1 MRFKMGPKKKSKVI
15 FILIIV
21 LVVLILLTG
30 IIYAYFATDTFKSN
44 KELFF
49 KYMTQMGDKSDG
61 FIDTQLEQYF
71 EKRKNVSYANE
82 GTLALNIASENGNL
96 KEYDTI
102 NNFNISF
109 SGQTDKRNRLSEQ
122 NISLNYSDEVTFPI
136 NYRKIED
143 NIGLQT
149 KYVSSK
155 YITVDT
161 QELENQTHEGLTTAS
176 EFLEQSEKLGNL
188 TQLPFKEEDWKRI
201 QETYINVLNT
211 QLQDTQFSKIEEGNA
226 KGYKLTLNGEETK
239 NLMIQLL
246 DTLKN
251 DQATIDKINEKNPS
265 GKLTTS
271 EIDNAIKNIEKS
283 TSNDASYEI
292 SVYQEKGKTNKVVL
306 ATQEAK
312 IQLEKQKEQN
322 MLQYIISYTE
332 NESNAGI
339 TLRAN
344 YTGLATMQNIQENYE
359 LEIQINVEDTIMGQV
374 QSAKNN
380 TKVLE
385 EKEKISL
392 LAVEAIIANQN
403 NTITKEELKQIQQ
416 EDETG
421 SYDSIE
427 IEQKEDRIVLTFI
440 DTKDQFEINEKGEFI
455 KEPEQTS
462 NTADSNNTNIIT
474 YQYQYNN
481 QINFTDSV
489 EIEEF
494 SDENAMILND
504 YEEEQVNNFLKQVEE
519 RIKKV
524 NKQQMEELGLKENE
538 NPLIQMFMMP
548 FWQSLTYSQA
558 AGAISNSSNMSE
570 LEVITFNQKFENY
583 EGTNLQGVTVKG
595 LLSTIQL
602 NNESQED
609 ENKKI
614 KEIHFDG
621 EEYEVT
627 DPNIVFLKSSV
638 ETETAYRVEFERDEN
653 TGMIYRAVINK
664 K

>member
-15 FILIIV
+15 FIIIIV

-71 EKRKNVSYANE
+71 EKQKNVSYANE

-344 YTGLATMQNIQENYE
+344 YTGLETMQNIQENYE
-359 LEIQINVEDTIMGQV
+359 LEIQIN
-374 QSAKNN
+374 
-380 TKVLE
+380 
-385 EKEKISL
+385 
-392 LAVEAIIANQN
+392 
-403 NTITKEELKQIQQ
+403 
-416 EDETG
+416 
-421 SYDSIE
+421 
-427 IEQKEDRIVLTFI
+427 I

-548 FWQSLTYSQA
+548 FWQSLAYSQA
-558 AGAISNSSNMSE
+558 AGAISNSGNMSE
-570 LEVITFNQKFENY
+570 LEVTTFNQKFENY

>member
-1 MRFKMGPKKKSKVI
+1 MSKFNSFLERYVLERNEIKMGPKKKSKII

-49 KYMTQMGDKSDG
+49 KYMTQMGDKSEG

-71 EKRKNVSYANE
+71 EKQKNMSYANE

-109 SGQTDKRNRLSEQ
+109 SGQTDKINKLSEQ

-136 NYRKIED
+136 NYRKVE
-143 NIGLQT
+143 NTIGLQT

-155 YITVDT
+155 YIAVDT
-161 QELENQTHEGLTTAS
+161 QELENQTYEGLTPVS
-176 EFLEQSEKLGNL
+176 EFLGQSEKLGNL
-188 TQLPFKEEDWKRI
+188 MQLPFKEEDWKRI
-201 QETYINVLNT
+201 QDTYINVLNT

-239 NLMIQLL
+239 NLIIQLL
-246 DTLKN
+246 ETLKN
-251 DQATIDKINEKNPS
+251 DQATIDNINEVMSEQNQS

-271 EIDNAIKNIEKS
+271 GIENAIKKIEK
-283 TSNDASYEI
+283 TTEDDTSYEI

-306 ATQEAK
+306 ATKEAK
-312 IQLEKQKEQN
+312 IQLEKKKEQN
-322 MLQYIISYTE
+322 TLQYIISYKE

-359 LEIQINVEDTIMGQV
+359 LEIQPNVE
-374 QSAKNN
+374 
-380 TKVLE
+380 
-385 EKEKISL
+385 
-392 LAVEAIIANQN
+392 
-403 NTITKEELKQIQQ
+403 
-416 EDETG
+416 
-421 SYDSIE
+421 
-427 IEQKEDRIVLTFI
+427 
-440 DTKDQFEINEKGEFI
+440 
-455 KEPEQTS
+455 
-462 NTADSNNTNIIT
+462 NTNIIT

-481 QINFTDSV
+481 QINFTDNV

-494 SDENAMILND
+494 SDENAMILNNF
-504 YEEEQVNNFLKQVEE
+504 EEEQVNNFLQQVKD
-519 RIKKV
+519 RIEKV
-524 NKQQMEELGLKENE
+524 NKQQMEELGLEEDE
-538 NPLIQMFMMP
+538 NPFIQMVTMP
-548 FWQSLTYSQA
+548 LSQSLTYNQA
-558 AGAISNSSNMSE
+558 GGVINNRSSMSE
-570 LEVITFNQKFENY
+570 LEVTTFNQKFENY
-583 EGTNLQGVTVKG
+583 ESTNLQGVTVKG